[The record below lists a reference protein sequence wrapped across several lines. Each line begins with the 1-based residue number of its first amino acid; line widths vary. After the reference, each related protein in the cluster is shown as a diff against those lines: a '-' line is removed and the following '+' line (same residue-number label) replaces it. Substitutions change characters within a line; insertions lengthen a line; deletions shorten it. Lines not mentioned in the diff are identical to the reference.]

1 MITHALRSPAPRRA
15 LALLLACALLLTG
28 TTAFAA
34 SGTEQQVTP
43 AQARR
48 DVATAYAAYQ
58 AAQAKVAGIGGQVD
72 RVTSAADAATD
83 RAARLRAKVVENDGG
98 LLDSLNDFVSG
109 DSSLDD
115 AEAAAADA
123 AAARDLETMVQG
135 ALADAIAETES
146 TRQAW
151 EKARRRQEQAEQ
163 QWSARQFADAAIA
176 RAQFQKSYA
185 VRDRAQD
192 RRNKLALRAWTV
204 YLSRLADAGVT
215 PPAAAKLADP
225 DRLPA
230 TLEPVRGTGGAALPG
245 VAQKQATGNALTVLS
260 SETVEAVSESLHRV
274 GLRQVPDG
282 GDPATYSCGAYVAQ
296 AWGSTTMTLPADAV
310 GQWNELR
317 EVRKDSLQVGDVVVL
332 GAKKTGLDQ
341 TGVFVGEGLVLMADE
356 LSGTVGAQPLPAA
369 NLLGVRRATVP
380 ASGSPADPPYG
391 GVCGEDKPV
400 VAPPAI
406 TEIPGVPSI
415 PGAVP
420 TGGALTMPIG
430 AGTYTISAGYGQ
442 GGGLWSS
449 GQHTGQDFAA
459 PSGTP
464 VYAAADGVVTIEHP
478 SWAGNLVRI
487 DHGGGVETLYG
498 HLLRVDV
505 VDGQTV
511 TAGEPIAA
519 VGSEGNS
526 TGPHL
531 HFEVRLDGYTVDP
544 VQVLDVP
551 ELPRTA
557 YTNGEVPE
565 GALCDATADGAH
577 HLRCDAAV
585 AYRLLDASYTET
597 FGTPICIT
605 DSYRS
610 RAAQEDVFVRK
621 PGLAATPGTSN
632 HGWGLATDLCGGIE
646 RFDTPEHDWMV
657 THGPEHGWVH
667 PSWAGAGGS
676 RPEPWHFEYGT

>member
-34 SGTEQQVTP
+34 SGTSSRSPRPRRAATSRRRTP
-43 AQARR
+43 PTRPRRPRSPASAARSTGSP
-48 DVATAYAAYQ
+48 A
-58 AAQAKVAGIGGQVD
+58 
-72 RVTSAADAATD
+72 AADAATE

-400 VAPPAI
+400 VAPPASP
-406 TEIPGVPSI
+406 ESPACPAS
-415 PGAVP
+415 PARSP
-420 TGGALTMPIG
+420 P
-430 AGTYTISAGYGQ
+430 
-442 GGGLWSS
+442 
-449 GQHTGQDFAA
+449 AA
-459 PSGTP
+459 
-464 VYAAADGVVTIEHP
+464 
-478 SWAGNLVRI
+478 R
-487 DHGGGVETLYG
+487 
-498 HLLRVDV
+498 
-505 VDGQTV
+505 
-511 TAGEPIAA
+511 
-519 VGSEGNS
+519 
-526 TGPHL
+526 
-531 HFEVRLDGYTVDP
+531 
-544 VQVLDVP
+544 
-551 ELPRTA
+551 
-557 YTNGEVPE
+557 
-565 GALCDATADGAH
+565 
-577 HLRCDAAV
+577 
-585 AYRLLDASYTET
+585 
-597 FGTPICIT
+597 
-605 DSYRS
+605 
-610 RAAQEDVFVRK
+610 
-621 PGLAATPGTSN
+621 
-632 HGWGLATDLCGGIE
+632 
-646 RFDTPEHDWMV
+646 
-657 THGPEHGWVH
+657 
-667 PSWAGAGGS
+667 
-676 RPEPWHFEYGT
+676 